1 MIPVGDNDQGLFT
14 PVTTAIIVLNV
25 IMWIL
30 ELRSGESFLMKWVF
44 IPSRF
49 RADPVGQ
56 FKTVIS
62 SMFMHASVLHLAGN
76 MIFLWVF
83 GNNIEAAFGS
93 VQFALFYLA
102 CGIIAT
108 FAQMLVGGG
117 GNVPSLGASG
127 AIAGVLGAYLI
138 LFPNHVIRLLIVT
151 RVFPISAYILI
162 GFWIG
167 LQLLNEFL
175 ASQDNRQRGGGVA
188 YMAHIGG
195 FVAGLILTMV
205 ITGRGWNLPV

>member
-25 IMWIL
+25 IMWIM
-30 ELRSGESFLMKWVF
+30 ELRGGESFLMKWVF

-49 RADPVGQ
+49 RADPIGQ
-56 FKTVIS
+56 FKTIIS
-62 SMFMHASVLHLAGN
+62 SMFMHASVIHLAGN

-108 FAQMLVGGG
+108 FAQMAVSPGSG
-117 GNVPSLGASG
+117 VPNLGASG
-127 AIAGVLGAYLI
+127 AIAGVLGSYLVM
-138 LFPNHVIRLLIVT
+138 FPSQQVKVLVGS
-151 RVFPISAYILI
+151 RVVQVSAYVMLV
-162 GFWIG
+162 GWII
-167 LQLLNEFL
+167 LQLVGEF
-175 ASQDNRQRGGGVA
+175 ASITDAASGGVA

-195 FVAGLILTMV
+195 FLAGVILTM
-205 ITGRGWNLPV
+205 ILSGRRLALPAG